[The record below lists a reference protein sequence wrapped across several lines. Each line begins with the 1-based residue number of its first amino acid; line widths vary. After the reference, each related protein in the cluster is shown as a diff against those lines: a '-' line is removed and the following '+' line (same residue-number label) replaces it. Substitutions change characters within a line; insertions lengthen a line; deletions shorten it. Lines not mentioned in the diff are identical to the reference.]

1 MKRRQ
6 ATAIGVILA
15 GGQGLRMGGS
25 KVAVLLHGRPL
36 IEYPLTALRAVLD
49 EVAVIAKSDVELPQL
64 PGVMLW
70 IEPDEP
76 RNPLFGI
83 VEALALAGG
92 RPVLTCPAD
101 LPFVTPSLLV
111 RLSQTL
117 PEGAPAVVASCRG
130 QLQPLLGCYQT
141 HAGELLAPSAT
152 RPEGDLEQAVAAIKP
167 RLIEV
172 TTPVELFN
180 VDSPEDLLIASGMM
194 DQPNVKS

>member
-6 ATAIGVILA
+6 QAAIGVILA
-15 GGQGLRMGGS
+15 GGRGLRMGGS
-25 KVAVLLHGRPL
+25 KLAVVLHGRPL
-36 IEYPLTALRAVLD
+36 IEYPLTALRAAVPD
-49 EVAVIAKSDVELPQL
+49 VAVIAKADVILPQL
-64 PGVMLW
+64 PGVMVW

-101 LPFVTPSLLV
+101 VPFVTPSLLV

-130 QLQPLLGCYQT
+130 ALQPLLGCYQ
-141 HAGELLAPSAT
+141 ADSAELLAGSA
-152 RPEGDLEQAVAAIKP
+152 RSAEGEIVSAVTAINP
-167 RLIEV
+167 RLVEV
-172 TTPVELFN
+172 TNPVELFN
-180 VDSPEDLLIASGMM
+180 VDSPEDLLIAAGMM
-194 DQPNVKS
+194 DQPKVKS